1 MAKLDC
7 CRKFYFLVKILYS
20 HIRCNIKT
28 KFIPRMPKTDSR
40 DHISKPAEFL
50 APVADYFKV
59 LSEISRLQILS
70 CLKTGPMNVSEI
82 GEATGLGQ
90 ANLSKHLKML
100 TEAEILSRH
109 PQGVAVYYEIQDP
122 MIFELCELVCD
133 RLYQRMQQKAEK
145 FKRLNTFSTS
155 AN

>member
-1 MAKLDC
+1 
-7 CRKFYFLVKILYS
+7 
-20 HIRCNIKT
+20 
-28 KFIPRMPKTDSR
+28 MPKTAPR
-40 DHISKPAEFL
+40 NKISKPPEYL

-70 CLKTGPMNVSEI
+70 CLREGAMNVTEI

-100 TEAEILSRH
+100 TEAEILSRK

-133 RLYQRMQQKAEK
+133 RLYERMQQKADK
-145 FKRLNTFSTS
+145 FKRLNAFNSS
-155 AN
+155 NQ

>member
-1 MAKLDC
+1 
-7 CRKFYFLVKILYS
+7 
-20 HIRCNIKT
+20 
-28 KFIPRMPKTDSR
+28 MPKTPSR
-40 DHISKPAEFL
+40 DKTPKPPEYL

-59 LSEISRLQILS
+59 LSEISRLQILT
-70 CLKTGPMNVSEI
+70 CLREGAMNVSEI

-100 TEAEILSRH
+100 TEAEILSRQ

-145 FKRLNTFSTS
+145 FKQFSTFSPS
-155 AN
+155 GK

>member
-1 MAKLDC
+1 MAKISLGD
-7 CRKFYFLVKILYS
+7 
-20 HIRCNIKT
+20 HT
-28 KFIPRMPKTDSR
+28 PKSN
-40 DHISKPAEFL
+40 EFL
-50 APVADYFKV
+50 IPVADYFKL
-59 LSEISRLQILS
+59 LSEPSRLQILS
-70 CLKTGPMNVSEI
+70 CLQSGAMNVSEI

-100 TEAEILSRH
+100 TEAEILSRQ

-145 FKRLNTFSTS
+145 FKQLNAFSAS
-155 AN
+155 GK

>member
-1 MAKLDC
+1 
-7 CRKFYFLVKILYS
+7 
-20 HIRCNIKT
+20 
-28 KFIPRMPKTDSR
+28 MPKTAPSDKT
-40 DHISKPAEFL
+40 SKSPEYL

-70 CLKTGPMNVSEI
+70 CLREGAMNVSEI

-100 TEAEILSRH
+100 TEAEILSRQ
-109 PQGVAVYYEIQDP
+109 PEGVAVYYEIQDP

-133 RLYQRMQQKAEK
+133 RLYERMQQKAEK
-145 FKRLNTFSTS
+145 FKRLSAFSSSTK
-155 AN
+155 